1 MSPEDDPEP
10 RSGQVEIPRP
20 TAHETV
26 GEVTE
31 EILPLMEEQ
40 LRLEKRRIETG
51 RVRVSLSTETTE
63 EILRET
69 LRSRRV
75 EVQRIACGQEVTEV
89 PQTRQEGDV
98 IIVPV
103 VEEILVVE
111 KRLVLREEIHLRL
124 VETETAVEE
133 RAVRRVQHATVER
146 QASQSASLAGTVDSS
161 INSKETGE

>member
-1 MSPEDDPEP
+1 M
-10 RSGQVEIPRP
+10 
-20 TAHETV
+20 
-26 GEVTE
+26 TE
-31 EILPLMEEQ
+31 EVLPLMDER
-40 LRLEKRRIETG
+40 LRLEKRSVEIG

-75 EVQRIACGQEVTEV
+75 EVQRIERGQEVTEV

-103 VEEILVVE
+103 VAEILVVE
-111 KRLVLREEIHLRL
+111 KRLVLKEEIHLRL

-161 INSKETGE
+161 INSKGTGE

>member
-1 MSPEDDPEP
+1 M
-10 RSGQVEIPRP
+10 
-20 TAHETV
+20 
-26 GEVTE
+26 TE
-31 EILPLMEEQ
+31 EVLPLMDER
-40 LRLEKRRIETG
+40 LRLEKRSVEIG

-75 EVQRIACGQEVTEV
+75 EVQRIERGQEVTEV

-111 KRLVLREEIHLRL
+111 KRLVLKEEIHLRL

-161 INSKETGE
+161 INSKGAGE